1 MGDRRAAWELAAQL
15 SGSSR
20 WTRESGDIARSTR
33 PLLSYTSTSRGAV
46 SGVGMRQN
54 LSGDEV
60 GPGAVKLVASHA
72 ETGAP
77 TGQV

>member
-1 MGDRRAAWELAAQL
+1 
-15 SGSSR
+15 
-20 WTRESGDIARSTR
+20 
-33 PLLSYTSTSRGAV
+33 
-46 SGVGMRQN
+46 MRQN

-77 TGQV
+77 TVQV